1 MSLGT
6 NLKDKTH
13 THVSIPSTHKIGN
26 YLCRFFSD
34 LHVWAPTY
42 TYIHTPRQ
50 NKPRF
55 ITAKF
60 QPTKRLHNQLRA
72 IDIDT
77 SCPPRLDTLPY
88 FILCSFMIFIA
99 TCDYFK
105 PHGSGWSSSSIF
117 SVLLSFP
124 CPLSLKLLAPS
135 SYFTAHSQTLALYFT
150 GPHLHINSNP

>member
-99 TCDYFK
+99 TCGYFK
-105 PHGSGWSSSSIF
+105 PYGSGWSSSSIF
-117 SVLLSFP
+117 SVLLLSIP
-124 CPLSLKLLAPS
+124 CPLSL
-135 SYFTAHSQTLALYFT
+135 
-150 GPHLHINSNP
+150 

>member
-1 MSLGT
+1 MCIVFY
-6 NLKDKTH
+6 TH
-13 THVSIPSTHKIGN
+13 TYIH
-26 YLCRFFSD
+26 
-34 LHVWAPTY
+34 TY
-42 TYIHTPRQ
+42 IHTYKHTYIHTYIHTPRQ
-50 NKPRF
+50 TKPRF